1 MTTGS
6 DSTERNSHG
15 VEIHGTLYK
24 IETYQFEG
32 ALRYDVWAG
41 DDLITQCGSA
51 QDGEDETAL
60 IGRIFKILETR
71 P

>member
-1 MTTGS
+1 M
-6 DSTERNSHG
+6 
-15 VEIHGTLYK
+15 EIHGTQYK

-32 ALRYDVWAG
+32 ALRYDVWA
-41 DDLITQCGSA
+41 DDEIVTQCGTG

>member
-1 MTTGS
+1 M
-6 DSTERNSHG
+6 
-15 VEIHGTLYK
+15 EIHGTQYK

-32 ALRYDVWAG
+32 ALRYDVWA
-41 DDLITQCGSA
+41 DDEIVTQCGTG

-71 P
+71 L

>member
-1 MTTGS
+1 MTS
-6 DSTERNSHG
+6 DDTERKSHG
-15 VEIHGTLYK
+15 VEIHGTQYK

-41 DDLITQCGSA
+41 DELLTQGGTA
-51 QDGEDETAL
+51 QDEEDETAL
-60 IGRIFKILETR
+60 IARIFKILESG